1 MLNSSFLTQIIF
13 DLIFKIALIILAII
27 YLLYALVVSKNI
39 KIMVKSLDDKFNY
52 LIIFISSLQIT
63 AGLILLIFAIFLI

>member
-13 DLIFKIALIILAII
+13 DLFFKIALIILAII
-27 YLLYALVVSKNI
+27 YLLYALAVSKNI
-39 KIMVKSLDDKFNY
+39 KIMVKTLDDKFNY